1 MRTFQALS
9 YGEKWRV
16 ARLVAK
22 GEAPQDPGMAA
33 AAVELAESYQ
43 RKGRGERTLHR
54 FLAIAL
60 ILVGVALAILA
71 AADGDALLMSAMALI
86 ALTNVAQ
93 LVFNPMLRPKNV
105 ARSLEASRRGS
116 VAGS

>member
-16 ARLVAK
+16 TRLVAK
-22 GEAPQDPGMAA
+22 GEAPHDPRMAA

-43 RKGRGERTLHR
+43 RRGRVAPTLLR
-54 FLAIAL
+54 WLAIAV
-60 ILVGVALAILA
+60 ILGGVAVAILSA
-71 AADGDALLMSAMALI
+71 ANGDALLTITMALVV
-86 ALTNVAQ
+86 LTNVAH
-93 LVFNPMLRPKNV
+93 LAFNPMIRPQNV
-105 ARSLEASRRGS
+105 ARSLEASRRVS